1 MKKYLKAFVFV
12 VVCLMICCGS
22 FVSEAA
28 QKKVAVMPFEHVSGS
43 GERKI
48 AEVVTDAITVALV
61 NIGSYTVLER
71 MQLEKA
77 IKEINF
83 QNSGMVDQSKIIELG
98 KMTGTDYTVVG
109 KVLLATVVRNET
121 GVIFGEIL
129 GGSPPIGKSIPQ
141 YKGKV
146 TLDVRFID
154 NTTGALIFAQVMEGS
169 KAGNDREVCLH
180 NAAMD
185 AATNV
190 LKAIQKANPF
200 TAVVLYADHGQVVI
214 NKGYESGV
222 QKGEVLIACC
232 ETIPVKG
239 LDGQIVTV
247 ITEEVGKVKV
257 TEVGDGHSKCKVLSG
272 GDRIVRKTKVQRRY

>member
-1 MKKYLKAFVFV
+1 MKNYLKAFVFIV
-12 VVCLMICCGS
+12 MCLMVCCGS

-43 GERKI
+43 HERKV
-48 AEVVTDAITVALV
+48 AEIITDQVTVALV
-61 NIGSYTVLER
+61 NSGSYTVLER
-71 MQLEKA
+71 TQLEKA

-83 QNSGMVDQSKIIELG
+83 QNSGVVDQSQIIELG

-109 KVLLATVVRNET
+109 KVLLAVVVDNPIFT
-121 GVIFGEIL
+121 GCGDIL
-129 GGSPPIGKSIPQ
+129 GGGNPYGKFIPK

-146 TLDVRFID
+146 ALDVRFID
-154 NTTGALIFAQVMEGS
+154 NTTGELVFAQVIEGS

-180 NAAMD
+180 NASRDVAV
-185 AATNV
+185 NV
-190 LKAIQKANPF
+190 LIEIQKSNPF
-200 TAVVLYADHGQVVI
+200 TAVVLHADNGQVVI

-222 QKGEVLIACC
+222 QKGEVLTAFS
-232 ETIPVKG
+232 ERTPVKD
-239 LDGQIVTV
+239 LDGRIVTV

-257 TEVGDGHSKCKVLSG
+257 TEVRGSTSICKILSG

>member
-1 MKKYLKAFVFV
+1 MKNYFKAFLFV
-12 VVCLMICCGS
+12 VMCFMVCCGS

-43 GERKI
+43 HERKV
-48 AEVVTDAITVALV
+48 AEIMTDQVTVALV
-61 NIGSYTVLER
+61 NSGSYTVLER
-71 MQLEKA
+71 TQLEKA

-83 QNSGMVDQSKIIELG
+83 QNSGVVNQSQIIELG

-121 GVIFGEIL
+121 GVIFGDIL
-129 GGSPPIGKSIPQ
+129 GGGHPIGKRIPQ

-146 TLDVRFID
+146 ALDVRFID
-154 NTTGALIFAQVMEGS
+154 NTTGELVFAQVIEGS

-180 NAAMD
+180 NASRD
-185 AATNV
+185 ATTNV
-190 LKAIQKANPF
+190 LKEIQKSNPF

-222 QKGEVLIACC
+222 QKGEVLIAFS
-232 ETIPVKG
+232 ERIPVKD
-239 LDGQIVTV
+239 LDGRIVTV
-247 ITEEVGKVKV
+247 ITEEAGKVKV
-257 TEVGDGHSKCKVLSG
+257 TEVRDGTSLCKIMSG
-272 GDRIVRKTKVQRRY
+272 SDRIVRKTKVQRRY

>member
-1 MKKYLKAFVFV
+1 MKKYLKSFVFV
-12 VVCLMICCGS
+12 VMCLIVCCGS

-43 GERKI
+43 SEWKI

-61 NIGSYTVLER
+61 NSGSYTVLER
-71 MQLEKA
+71 TQLEKA
-77 IKEINF
+77 LKEINF

-109 KVLLATVVRNET
+109 KVLLSTVVDNALHK
-121 GVIFGEIL
+121 GCGDVFG
-129 GGSPPIGKSIPQ
+129 GGNPYGRFIPR
-141 YKGKV
+141 YRGKV

-154 NTTGALIFAQVMEGS
+154 NTTGELIFAQVMEGS

-185 AATNV
+185 AAMNV

-222 QKGEVLIACC
+222 QKDEVLIAYC
-232 ETIPVKG
+232 ETIPVKD
-239 LDGQIVTV
+239 LDRQIVTV

-257 TEVGDGHSKCKVLSG
+257 TEVGEGHSKCKVLSG

>member
-1 MKKYLKAFVFV
+1 MKNYFKAFLFV
-12 VVCLMICCGS
+12 VMCFMACCGS

-43 GERKI
+43 HERKV
-48 AEVVTDAITVALV
+48 AEIMTDQVTVALV
-61 NIGSYTVLER
+61 NSGSYTVLER
-71 MQLEKA
+71 TQLEKA

-83 QNSGMVDQSKIIELG
+83 QNSGVVNQSQIIELG

-121 GVIFGEIL
+121 GVIFGDIL
-129 GGSPPIGKSIPQ
+129 GGGHPIGKRIPQ

-146 TLDVRFID
+146 ALDVRFID
-154 NTTGALIFAQVMEGS
+154 NTTGELVFAQVIEGS

-180 NAAMD
+180 NASRD
-185 AATNV
+185 ATTNV
-190 LKAIQKANPF
+190 LKEIQKSNPF

-222 QKGEVLIACC
+222 QKGEVLIAFS
-232 ETIPVKG
+232 ERIPVKD
-239 LDGQIVTV
+239 LDGRIVTV
-247 ITEEVGKVKV
+247 ITEEAGKVKV
-257 TEVGDGHSKCKVLSG
+257 TEVRDGTSLCKIMSG
-272 GDRIVRKTKVQRRY
+272 SDRIVRKTKVQRRY

>member
-1 MKKYLKAFVFV
+1 MKNYFKAFLFV
-12 VVCLMICCGS
+12 VMCFMACCGS

-43 GERKI
+43 HERKV
-48 AEVVTDAITVALV
+48 AEVMTDQVTVALV
-61 NIGSYTVLER
+61 NSGSYTVLER
-71 MQLEKA
+71 TQLEKA

-83 QNSGMVDQSKIIELG
+83 QNSGVVNQSQIIELG

-121 GVIFGEIL
+121 GVIFGDIL
-129 GGSPPIGKSIPQ
+129 GGGHPIGKRIPQ

-146 TLDVRFID
+146 ALDVRFID
-154 NTTGALIFAQVMEGS
+154 NTTGELVFAQVIEGS

-180 NAAMD
+180 NASRD
-185 AATNV
+185 ATTNV
-190 LKAIQKANPF
+190 LKEIQKSNPF

-222 QKGEVLIACC
+222 QKGEVLIAFS
-232 ETIPVKG
+232 ERIPVKD
-239 LDGQIVTV
+239 LDGRIVTV
-247 ITEEVGKVKV
+247 ITEEAGKVKV
-257 TEVGDGHSKCKVLSG
+257 TEVRDGTSLCKIMSG
-272 GDRIVRKTKVQRRY
+272 SDRIVRKTKVQRRY